1 INPSTAPSKLASSC
15 CAIAVLSNSDRQV
28 FSSSNRNP
36 SLGNAPAQ
44 PMRVCTTQQEPKPV
58 VLGLGFPTLSDVLS
72 QDRKDAFLRA
82 LQTVVL
88 VPTVA
93 PALVLLKKPDSAPLT
108 KSK

>member
-1 INPSTAPSKLASSC
+1 
-15 CAIAVLSNSDRQV
+15 
-28 FSSSNRNP
+28 
-36 SLGNAPAQ
+36 
-44 PMRVCTTQQEPKPV
+44 M
-58 VLGLGFPTLSDVLS
+58 LGLGFPTLSDVLS
-72 QDRKDAFLRA
+72 QDRKYAFLRV